1 MIIFMAR
8 YYCSCTPGSQLRIA
22 VAQYPQNNF
31 NDDEGFVWYF

>member
-8 YYCSCTPGSQLRIA
+8 YYCSDTPGSRLKIA